1 MTSPLRPP
9 SPRGIV
15 RAAMKTRI
23 PLKPLSVTLAS
34 ALAVVMVPG
43 CATVEPTP
51 ASAAPAGQSGP
62 QAKVVRGSIVY
73 REKVALPT
81 DAEIVVQLL
90 DVTRPERPVPN
101 ATVTLR
107 VDGRQV
113 PIPFALPIDPA
124 KVTGRL
130 HALHATIR
138 FGGKTQFV
146 TGARVNIDPASPPQ
160 SIVMTVVP
168 GEDDRIV
175 EDAPAPVP
183 RAGQTPPPPGMIP
196 PRGQPP
202 VR

>member
-1 MTSPLRPP
+1 
-9 SPRGIV
+9 
-15 RAAMKTRI
+15 MKTRI

-43 CATVEPTP
+43 CATVEP
-51 ASAAPAGQSGP
+51 AAPAPVPATQPGT
-62 QAKVVRGSIVY
+62 QAKVVRGSVVY
-73 REKVALPT
+73 REKIALPP

-90 DVTRPERPVPN
+90 DVTRPDRPVVN
-101 ATVTLR
+101 ASTTVKA
-107 VDGRQV
+107 DGRQV

-130 HALHATIR
+130 HALHASIR
-138 FGGKTQFV
+138 FGGRTQFV

-175 EDAPAPVP
+175 EETPAPAP
-183 RAGQTPPPPGMIP
+183 RAGQAPPPPGMIP
-196 PRGQPP
+196 PRGQIPG
-202 VR
+202 R

>member
-1 MTSPLRPP
+1 MPRFPHVTATSEGLSDRIF
-9 SPRGIV
+9 GTLIA
-15 RAAMKTRI
+15 RARARN
-23 PLKPLSVTLAS
+23 
-34 ALAVVMVPG
+34 G
-43 CATVEPTP
+43 
-51 ASAAPAGQSGP
+51 
-62 QAKVVRGSIVY
+62 
-73 REKVALPT
+73 
-81 DAEIVVQLL
+81 
-90 DVTRPERPVPN
+90 
-101 ATVTLR
+101 R
-107 VDGRQV
+107 V
-113 PIPFALPIDPA
+113 
-124 KVTGRL
+124 